1 MRKVFAIVI
10 GLLLIFTLVSCGPA
24 KTPQPQEPEGPGE
37 QAPQEETLDPIT
49 LATTTSTENSGLLG
63 EILPHFEEKYS
74 TKVNVVAVGT
84 GQAMEMGKNGDAD
97 VLLVHAEATEI
108 QFVNDGY
115 GVDRHRVMY
124 NDFIIVGPEDDPADL
139 KETAGADAAKA
150 LATMSEKQAPFASR
164 GDDSGTHKKEL
175 ELWKAAGVEPA
186 GDWYKSVGQ
195 GMGATLNFASE
206 QEAYTMTDRATYLSM
221 RDDLDLVILVEGDER
236 MFNQYGVIKVNPEK
250 HEGINKKGA
259 DKFVEWIISDE
270 ILEMISEFGKD
281 EYGQSLFVPNAD

>member
-1 MRKVFAIVI
+1 MKRIVVLTV
-10 GLLLIFTLVSCGPA
+10 GLLLILALVSCGPA
-24 KTPQPQEPEGPGE
+24 ETPQTQEPEE

-49 LATTTSTENSGLLG
+49 LATTTSTENSGLLDY
-63 EILPHFEEKYS
+63 ILPHFEEKYN

-124 NDFIIVGPEDDPADL
+124 NDFIIVGPEDDPAGL
-139 KETAGADAAKA
+139 KEAAGADAAKA
-150 LATMSEKQAPFASR
+150 LSMISEKKAPFASR

-175 ELWKAAGVEPA
+175 ELWQAAGVEPA

-206 QEAYTMTDRATYLSM
+206 QKAYTMTDRATYLSM
-221 RDDLDLVILVEGDER
+221 MDNLDLVILVEGDEI
-236 MFNQYGVIKVNPEK
+236 MFNQYGVIKVNPER
-250 HEGINKKGA
+250 HPGINKKGA

-270 ILEMISEFGKD
+270 IQNMISEFGKD
-281 EYGQSLFVPNAD
+281 EFGQSLFVPNAD

>member
-1 MRKVFAIVI
+1 MKRIIVLTV
-10 GLLLIFTLVSCGPA
+10 GLFLILALVSCGPA
-24 KTPQPQEPEGPGE
+24 ETPQPQEPEE
-37 QAPQEETLDPIT
+37 QAPQEETLDPIK
-49 LATTTSTENSGLLG
+49 LATTTSTENSGLLDY
-63 EILPHFEEKYS
+63 ILPHFEEKYN

-124 NDFIIVGPEDDPADL
+124 NDFIIVGPEDDPAGL
-139 KETAGADAAKA
+139 KEAAAADAAKA
-150 LATMSEKQAPFASR
+150 LSIISEKKASFASR

-206 QEAYTMTDRATYLSM
+206 QKAYTMTDRATYLSM
-221 RDDLDLVILVEGDER
+221 MDNLDLVILVEGDEI

-250 HEGINKKGA
+250 HPGINKKGA

-270 ILEMISEFGKD
+270 IQNMISEFGKD

>member
-1 MRKVFAIVI
+1 MKRIIVLTV
-10 GLLLIFTLVSCGPA
+10 GLFLILALVSCGPA
-24 KTPQPQEPEGPGE
+24 ETPQPQEPEE

-49 LATTTSTENSGLLG
+49 LATTTSTENSGLLDY
-63 EILPHFEEKYS
+63 ILPHFEEKYN

-124 NDFIIVGPEDDPADL
+124 NDFIIVGPEDDPAGL
-139 KETAGADAAKA
+139 KEAAAADAAKA
-150 LATMSEKQAPFASR
+150 LSIISEKKASFASR
-164 GDDSGTHKKEL
+164 GDNSGTHKKEL

-206 QEAYTMTDRATYLSM
+206 QKAYTMTDRATYLSM
-221 RDDLDLVILVEGDER
+221 MDNLDLVILVEGDEI

-250 HEGINKKGA
+250 HPGINKKGA

-270 ILEMISEFGKD
+270 IQNMISEFGKD

>member
-1 MRKVFAIVI
+1 MKRIIVLTV
-10 GLLLIFTLVSCGPA
+10 GLFLILALVSCGPA
-24 KTPQPQEPEGPGE
+24 ETPQPQEPEE

-49 LATTTSTENSGLLG
+49 LATTTSTENSGLLDY
-63 EILPHFEEKYS
+63 ILPHFEEKYS

-124 NDFIIVGPEDDPADL
+124 NDFIIVGPEDDPAGL
-139 KETAGADAAKA
+139 KEAAGADAAKA
-150 LATMSEKQAPFASR
+150 LATISEKKASFASR

-206 QEAYTMTDRATYLSM
+206 QKAYTMTDRATYLSM
-221 RDDLDLVILVEGDER
+221 MDNLDLVILVEGDEI

-250 HEGINKKGA
+250 HPGINKKGA

-270 ILEMISEFGKD
+270 IQNMISEFGKD

>member
-1 MRKVFAIVI
+1 MKRIVVLTV
-10 GLLLIFTLVSCGPA
+10 GLLLILALVSCGPTE
-24 KTPQPQEPEGPGE
+24 TPQTQEPEE

-49 LATTTSTENSGLLG
+49 LATTTSTENSGLLDY
-63 EILPHFEEKYS
+63 ILPHFEEKYN

-124 NDFIIVGPEDDPADL
+124 NDFIIVGPEDDPAGL
-139 KETAGADAAKA
+139 KEAAGADAAKA
-150 LATMSEKQAPFASR
+150 LSMISEKKAPFASR

-175 ELWKAAGVEPA
+175 ELWQAAGVEPA

-206 QEAYTMTDRATYLSM
+206 QKAYTMTDRATYLSM
-221 RDDLDLVILVEGDER
+221 MDNLDLVILVEGDEI
-236 MFNQYGVIKVNPEK
+236 MFNQYGVIKVNPER
-250 HEGINKKGA
+250 HPGINKKGA

-270 ILEMISEFGKD
+270 IQNMISEFGKD
-281 EYGQSLFVPNAD
+281 EFGQSLFVPNAD

>member
-1 MRKVFAIVI
+1 MKKYYVLTI
-10 GLLLIFTLVSCGPA
+10 GLLLIFALVSCGPA
-24 KTPQPQEPEGPGE
+24 ETPQPEEPEE
-37 QAPQEETLDPIT
+37 QTPQEEPLGPIT
-49 LATTTSTENSGLLG
+49 LATTTSTENSGLLDD
-63 EILPHFEEKYS
+63 ILPHFEEKYS
-74 TKVNVVAVGT
+74 TRVNVVAVGT

-108 QFVNDGY
+108 EFVNDGY

-124 NDFIIVGPEDDPADL
+124 NDFIIVGPEDDPAGL

-150 LATMSEKQAPFASR
+150 LSIISENKVPFASR

-175 ELWKAAGVEPA
+175 ELWQAAGIEPE

-195 GMGATLNFASE
+195 GMGATLNFANE

-221 RDDLDLVILVEGDER
+221 SDELDLVILVEGDEL

-250 HEGINKKGA
+250 HTGINKEGA
-259 DKFVEWIISDE
+259 DRFVEWIISDE
-270 ILEMISEFGKD
+270 VQQKISDFGKD
-281 EYGQSLFVPNAD
+281 EYGQSLFVPNAE

>member
-1 MRKVFAIVI
+1 MKKYFVLTI
-10 GLLLIFTLVSCGPA
+10 GLLLIFALVSCAPA
-24 KTPQPQEPEGPGE
+24 ENEQPEGPEE
-37 QAPQEETLDPIT
+37 QAPQQETLDPIT
-49 LATTTSTENSGLLG
+49 LATTTSTENSGLLDY
-63 EILPHFEEKYS
+63 ILPHFEEKYN

-108 QFVNDGY
+108 QFVKDGY

-124 NDFIIVGPEDDPADL
+124 NDFIIVGPEGDPAGL
-139 KETAGADAAKA
+139 KETATADVAKA
-150 LATMSEKQAPFASR
+150 LSIISEKKAPFASR

-206 QEAYTMTDRATYLSM
+206 QEAYTITDRATYLSM
-221 RDDLDLVILVEGDER
+221 KDDLDLVILVEGDER

-250 HEGINKKGA
+250 HKGINKKGA

-270 ILEMISEFGKD
+270 VLDMISDFGKD
-281 EYGQSLFVPNAD
+281 EYGQSLFIPNAD

>member
-1 MRKVFAIVI
+1 MKRIVVLTV
-10 GLLLIFTLVSCGPA
+10 GLLLILALVSCGPA
-24 KTPQPQEPEGPGE
+24 ETPQTQEPEE

-49 LATTTSTENSGLLG
+49 LATTTSTENSGLLDY
-63 EILPHFEEKYS
+63 ILPHFEEKYN

-124 NDFIIVGPEDDPADL
+124 NDFIIVGPEDDPAGL
-139 KETAGADAAKA
+139 KEAAGADAAKA
-150 LATMSEKQAPFASR
+150 LSMISEKKAPFASR

-175 ELWKAAGVEPA
+175 ELWQAAGVEPA

-206 QEAYTMTDRATYLSM
+206 QKAYTMTDRATYLSM
-221 RDDLDLVILVEGDER
+221 MDNLDLVILVEGDEI
-236 MFNQYGVIKVNPEK
+236 MFNQYGVIKVNPER
-250 HEGINKKGA
+250 HPGINKKGA

-270 ILEMISEFGKD
+270 IQNMISGFGKD

>member
-1 MRKVFAIVI
+1 MKKIIVLTV
-10 GLLLIFTLVSCGPA
+10 GLLLILALVSCGPA
-24 KTPQPQEPEGPGE
+24 KTPEPKEPEDE
-37 QAPQEETLDPIT
+37 APQEETLDPIT
-49 LATTTSTENSGLLG
+49 LATTTSTENSGLLDY
-63 EILPHFEEKYS
+63 ILPHFEEKYS
-74 TKVNVVAVGT
+74 TKMNVVAVGT

-124 NDFIIVGPEDDPADL
+124 NDFIIVGSEEDPAGL
-139 KETAGADAAKA
+139 KDAAGADAAKA
-150 LATMSEKQAPFASR
+150 LTMISEKKAPFASR

-186 GDWYKSVGQ
+186 GGWYKSVGQ

-206 QEAYTMTDRATYLSM
+206 QKAYTLTDRATYLSM
-221 RDDLDLVILVEGDER
+221 MDNLDLVILVEGDER
-236 MFNQYGVIKVNPEK
+236 LFNQYGVIKVNPEK
-250 HEGINKKGA
+250 HPGINKKGA

-270 ILEMISEFGKD
+270 IQNMISEFGKD

>member
-1 MRKVFAIVI
+1 MKRIVVLTV
-10 GLLLIFTLVSCGPA
+10 GLLLILALVSCGPA
-24 KTPQPQEPEGPGE
+24 ETPQTQEPEE

-49 LATTTSTENSGLLG
+49 LATTTSTENSGLLDY
-63 EILPHFEEKYS
+63 ILPHFEEKYN

-124 NDFIIVGPEDDPADL
+124 NDFIIVGPEDDPAGL
-139 KETAGADAAKA
+139 KEAAGADAAKA
-150 LATMSEKQAPFASR
+150 LSIISEKKAPFASR

-206 QEAYTMTDRATYLSM
+206 QKAYTMTDRATYLSM
-221 RDDLDLVILVEGDER
+221 MDNLDLVILVEGDEI
-236 MFNQYGVIKVNPEK
+236 MFNQYGVIKVNPER
-250 HEGINKKGA
+250 HPGINKKGA

-270 ILEMISEFGKD
+270 IQNMISEFGKD

>member
-1 MRKVFAIVI
+1 MKKYYVLII
-10 GLLLIFTLVSCGPA
+10 GLLLILTLVSCAPA
-24 KTPQPQEPEGPGE
+24 ETPQPQEPEE
-37 QAPQEETLDPIT
+37 QQPQQETLDPIT
-49 LATTTSTENSGLLG
+49 LATTTSTENSGLLDD
-63 EILPHFEEKYS
+63 ILPHFEEKYS
-74 TKVNVVAVGT
+74 TRVDVVAVGT

-124 NDFIIVGPEDDPADL
+124 NDFIIVGPEEDPAGL
-139 KETAGADAAKA
+139 KDTAGSDAAKA
-150 LATMSEKQAPFASR
+150 LATISEKKAIFSSR

-175 ELWKAAGVEPA
+175 ELWQAAGVEPT

-206 QEAYTMTDRATYLSM
+206 QEAYTLTDRATYLSM
-221 RDDLDLVILVEGDER
+221 MDDLDLVILVEGDER

-259 DKFVEWIISDE
+259 DRFVEWIISDE
-270 ILEMISEFGKD
+270 VQQKISEFGKD
-281 EYGQSLFVPNAD
+281 EYGQSLFVPNAE

>member
-1 MRKVFAIVI
+1 MKRIVVLTV
-10 GLLLIFTLVSCGPA
+10 GLLLILALVSCGPA
-24 KTPQPQEPEGPGE
+24 ETPQTQEPEE

-49 LATTTSTENSGLLG
+49 LATTTSTENSGLLDY
-63 EILPHFEEKYS
+63 ILPHFEEKYN

-124 NDFIIVGPEDDPADL
+124 NDFIIVGPEDDPAGL
-139 KETAGADAAKA
+139 KEAAGADAAKA
-150 LATMSEKQAPFASR
+150 LSMISKKKAPFASR

-175 ELWKAAGVEPA
+175 ELWQAAGVEPA

-206 QEAYTMTDRATYLSM
+206 QKAYTMTDRATYLSM
-221 RDDLDLVILVEGDER
+221 MDNLDLVILVEGDEI
-236 MFNQYGVIKVNPEK
+236 MFNQYGVIKVNPER
-250 HEGINKKGA
+250 HPGINKKGA

-270 ILEMISEFGKD
+270 IQNMISEFGKD

>member
-1 MRKVFAIVI
+1 
-10 GLLLIFTLVSCGPA
+10 
-24 KTPQPQEPEGPGE
+24 PQTQEPEE

-49 LATTTSTENSGLLG
+49 LATTTSTENSGLLDY
-63 EILPHFEEKYS
+63 ILPHFEEKYN

-124 NDFIIVGPEDDPADL
+124 NDFIIVGPEDDPAGL
-139 KETAGADAAKA
+139 KEAAGADAAKA
-150 LATMSEKQAPFASR
+150 LSMISEKKAPFASR

-175 ELWKAAGVEPA
+175 ELWQAAGVEPA

-206 QEAYTMTDRATYLSM
+206 QKAYTMTDRATYLSM
-221 RDDLDLVILVEGDER
+221 MDNLDLVILVEGDEI
-236 MFNQYGVIKVNPEK
+236 MFNQYGVIKVNPER
-250 HEGINKKGA
+250 HPGINKKGA

-270 ILEMISEFGKD
+270 IQNMISEFGKD
-281 EYGQSLFVPNAD
+281 EFGQSLFVPNAD

>member
-1 MRKVFAIVI
+1 MKRIVVLTV
-10 GLLLIFTLVSCGPA
+10 GLLLILALVSCGPA
-24 KTPQPQEPEGPGE
+24 ETPQTQEPEE

-49 LATTTSTENSGLLG
+49 LATTTSTENSGLLDY
-63 EILPHFEEKYS
+63 ILPHFEEKYN

-124 NDFIIVGPEDDPADL
+124 NDFIIVGPEDDPARL
-139 KETAGADAAKA
+139 KEAAGADAAKA
-150 LATMSEKQAPFASR
+150 LSIVAEKKATFASR

-206 QEAYTMTDRATYLSM
+206 QKAYTMTDRATYLSM
-221 RDDLDLVILVEGDER
+221 MDNLDLVILVEGDEI
-236 MFNQYGVIKVNPEK
+236 MFNQYGVIKVNPER
-250 HEGINKKGA
+250 HPGINKKGA

-270 ILEMISEFGKD
+270 IQNMISGFGKD
-281 EYGQSLFVPNAD
+281 EFGQSLFVPNAD

>member
-1 MRKVFAIVI
+1 MKRIVVLTV
-10 GLLLIFTLVSCGPA
+10 GLLLILALVSCGPA
-24 KTPQPQEPEGPGE
+24 ETPQTQEPEE

-49 LATTTSTENSGLLG
+49 LATTTSTENSGLLDY
-63 EILPHFEEKYS
+63 ILPHFEEKYN

-124 NDFIIVGPEDDPADL
+124 NDFIIVGPEDDPARL
-139 KETAGADAAKA
+139 KEAAGADAAKA
-150 LATMSEKQAPFASR
+150 LSIVAEKKATFASR

-206 QEAYTMTDRATYLSM
+206 QKAYTMTDRATYLSM
-221 RDDLDLVILVEGDER
+221 MDNLDLVILVEGDEI
-236 MFNQYGVIKVNPEK
+236 MFNQYGVIKVNPER
-250 HEGINKKGA
+250 HPGINKKGA

-270 ILEMISEFGKD
+270 IQNMISEFGKD
-281 EYGQSLFVPNAD
+281 EFGQSLFVPNAD

>member
-1 MRKVFAIVI
+1 MKRIVVLTV
-10 GLLLIFTLVSCGPA
+10 GLLLILALVSCGPA
-24 KTPQPQEPEGPGE
+24 ETPQTQEPEE

-49 LATTTSTENSGLLG
+49 LATTTSTENSGLLDY
-63 EILPHFEEKYS
+63 ILPHFEEKYN

-124 NDFIIVGPEDDPADL
+124 NDFIIVGPEDDPAGL
-139 KETAGADAAKA
+139 KEAAGADAAKA
-150 LATMSEKQAPFASR
+150 LSMISEKKAPFASR

-175 ELWKAAGVEPA
+175 ELWQAAGVEPA

-206 QEAYTMTDRATYLSM
+206 QKAYTMTDRATYLSM
-221 RDDLDLVILVEGDER
+221 MDNLDLVILVEGDEI
-236 MFNQYGVIKVNPEK
+236 MFNQYGVIKVNPER
-250 HEGINKKGA
+250 HPGINKKGA

-270 ILEMISEFGKD
+270 IQNMISEFGKD

>member
-1 MRKVFAIVI
+1 MKRIIVLTV
-10 GLLLIFTLVSCGPA
+10 GLFLILALVSCGPA
-24 KTPQPQEPEGPGE
+24 ETPQPQEPEE

-49 LATTTSTENSGLLG
+49 LATTTSTENSGLLDY
-63 EILPHFEEKYS
+63 ILPHFEEKYN

-124 NDFIIVGPEDDPADL
+124 NDFIIVGPEDDPAGL
-139 KETAGADAAKA
+139 KEAAAADAAKA
-150 LATMSEKQAPFASR
+150 LSIISEKKASFASR

-206 QEAYTMTDRATYLSM
+206 QKAYTMTDRATYLSM
-221 RDDLDLVILVEGDER
+221 MDNLDLVILVEGDEI

-250 HEGINKKGA
+250 HPGINKKGA

-270 ILEMISEFGKD
+270 IQNMISEFGKD

>member
-1 MRKVFAIVI
+1 MKKIIVLTV
-10 GLLLIFTLVSCGPA
+10 GLLLILTLVSCGPA
-24 KTPQPQEPEGPGE
+24 KTPEPKEPEDE
-37 QAPQEETLDPIT
+37 APQEETLDPIT
-49 LATTTSTENSGLLG
+49 LATTTSTENSGLLDY
-63 EILPHFEEKYS
+63 ILPHFEEKYS

-124 NDFIIVGPEDDPADL
+124 NDFIIVGSEEDPAGL
-139 KETAGADAAKA
+139 KDAAGADAAKA
-150 LATMSEKQAPFASR
+150 LTMISEKKAPFASR

-186 GDWYKSVGQ
+186 GGWYKSVGQ

-206 QEAYTMTDRATYLSM
+206 QKAYTLTDRATYLSM
-221 RDDLDLVILVEGDER
+221 MDNLDLVILVEGDER
-236 MFNQYGVIKVNPEK
+236 LFNQYGVIKVNPEK
-250 HEGINKKGA
+250 HPGINKKGA

-270 ILEMISEFGKD
+270 IQNMISEFGKD